1 MVVNILKYES
11 DNLIILYHYTYS
23 RLLGTIEIVIQ
34 NFIGLTRSVKF
45 VLQLKSQSVK
55 IKEESCIGLT

>member
-11 DNLIILYHYTYS
+11 DNLIILYYYTYS

-34 NFIGLTRSVKF
+34 NFIELMRSVKF

-55 IKEESCIGLT
+55 MKEESCIGLT